1 MTLTKSQKIYGA
13 VMLVA
18 AGAFVWDR
26 ATSGPTAVEAN
37 APNKETAALK
47 ETPALLESG
56 SSIVIPELPAD
67 RNGLSERL
75 SNLARQQCLDAGAP
89 ENAFGI
95 PPEWLPAKPAPVV
108 AVAAVPVEVETNK
121 KLAEAF
127 RGHRLDAVMVGL
139 RGYANVDGQGVFVGE
154 TFDKFTLLSVTKSSA
169 IFGLD
174 GVRVELRLAVDSKLN
189 RKGGVIDNASPRR
202 GDSGSHK

>member
-18 AGAFVWDR
+18 AGAFAWDR
-26 ATSGPTAVEAN
+26 ATSGPTAVEAS
-37 APNKETAALK
+37 K
-47 ETPALLESG
+47 ETPVLLESG
-56 SSIVIPELPAD
+56 SMTIPELPAD
-67 RNGLSERL
+67 RNGLGERL
-75 SNLARQQCLDAGAP
+75 SSLAREKCLDAAGS

-95 PPEWLPAKPAPVV
+95 PPEWLPEKIAPVPT
-108 AVAAVPVEVETNK
+108 VPVVPAEAEANK

-127 RGHRLDAVMVGL
+127 RSHRLDAVMVGL

-174 GVRVELRLAVDSKLN
+174 GVQVELRLAVDSKMN

-202 GDSGSHK
+202 GDGGSRK